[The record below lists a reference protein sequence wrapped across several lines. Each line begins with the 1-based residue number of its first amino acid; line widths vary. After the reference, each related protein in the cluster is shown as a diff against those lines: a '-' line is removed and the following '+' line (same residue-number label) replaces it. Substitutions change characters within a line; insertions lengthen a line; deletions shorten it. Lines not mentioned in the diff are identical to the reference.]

1 MNPDELPTGI
11 TARGFKRMATRAFL
25 DGVNSTG
32 LTKEDR
38 PSPEMLQRFSAK
50 LFRDINPTMLPFA
63 GAVAYCSGRA
73 AALEHLCTKEDCDH
87 LRHTPEA
94 VKHTLELLMLLC
106 GGEGK
111 AVLLAGDAPTMEQIK
126 EYVATHI
133 ESEPPTALHDTG

>member
-1 MNPDELPTGI
+1 MNPEDLPTGI

-32 LTKEDR
+32 LTKDDR
-38 PSPEMLQRFSAK
+38 PSPQMLQRFSAK

-73 AALEHLCTKEDCDH
+73 AALEHLCDKEDCDH
-87 LRHTPEA
+87 RQHTPEA
-94 VKHTLELLMLLC
+94 VRHTLELMLLLC

-111 AVLLAGDAPTMEQIK
+111 AVLIAGDAPTPEQIS
-126 EYVATHI
+126 EYLTARQTANDP
-133 ESEPPTALHDTG
+133 EAGSEPE